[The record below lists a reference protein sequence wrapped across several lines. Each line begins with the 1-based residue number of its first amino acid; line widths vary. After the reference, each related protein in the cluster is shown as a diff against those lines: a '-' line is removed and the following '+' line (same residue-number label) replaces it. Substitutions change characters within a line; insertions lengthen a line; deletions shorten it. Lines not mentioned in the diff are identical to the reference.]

1 MARTKSS
8 KLSERQI
15 RILDF
20 ITNFVEHHGYPPSIR
35 EIGKAVSIGS
45 TSVVNYNLNKLGR
58 EGYIVRDEKVSRGL
72 QVIKTHDSKSP
83 RPLSQRI
90 NLSNPALRV
99 PMVGQIV
106 ASRPVESFEI
116 QSEDT
121 IDVPASMVGKI
132 PMDEI
137 FALRVS
143 GNSMVDAMV
152 ADGDTIILRRQEVA
166 ENGDMV
172 AVWLRDQNEN
182 TLKYFFRESP
192 QRVRL
197 QPANPYMDPIY
208 VESEQVQ
215 IQGRVLGVIRSV

>member
-20 ITNFVEHHGYPPSIR
+20 ITHFVETHGYPPSIR

-58 EGYIVRDEKVSRGL
+58 EGYIARDEKVSRGL
-72 QVIKTHDSKSP
+72 QVIKTHDAKSP
-83 RPLSQRI
+83 RPLSQRV
-90 NLSNPALRV
+90 NFSKHALPI

-106 ASRPVESFEI
+106 ASHPVESFEI
-116 QSEDT
+116 QGEDT

-132 PMDEI
+132 PMEEI

-182 TLKYFFRESP
+182 TLKYFFREGP
-192 QRVRL
+192 QQVRL

-208 VESEQVQ
+208 VDSEQVQ